1 MYNLTIAKQQEQYD
15 SAIIRRKKMIEQ
27 IKEAIID
34 GDTDDAVEAVKNAL
48 ESGGE
53 ATKLV
58 SEALVPAMDKVAA
71 LWKDGEYFMS
81 DVILCANAFSAAMDT
96 IAPALAASGAKSKGK
111 FLIGVVEGD
120 LHDLGKNIVVA
131 MLRANGFEV
140 VDLGIDVPTK
150 DFVEAVK
157 REKPDMLGIGAYMST
172 TIYLLKEV
180 IDALKA
186 EGLRDG
192 LLIEVGGVCI
202 TDAIAEEC
210 GANMWGGDAMHT
222 VEIAKKYMGVE

>member
-1 MYNLTIAKQQEQYD
+1 
-15 SAIIRRKKMIEQ
+15 MIEKIRQ
-27 IKEAIID
+27 AIID
-34 GDTDDAVEAVKNAL
+34 GDTDEAEDAVKEAL
-48 ESGGE
+48 EAGND
-53 ATKLV
+53 ATGLV
-58 SEALVPAMDKVAA
+58 RDALVPAMDQVAG
-71 LWKDGEYFMS
+71 LWKEGEYFMS
-81 DVILCANAFSAAMDT
+81 DVILCANAFSGAMDA
-96 IAPALAASGAKSKGK
+96 IAPALAASGAKSNGK
-111 FLIGVVEGD
+111 FMIGVVEGD

-131 MLRANGFEV
+131 MLKANGFEV
-140 VDLGIDVPTK
+140 IDLGIDVPTA

-192 LLIEVGGVCI
+192 MLIEVGGVCI
-202 TDAIAEEC
+202 NDAIAEEC

-222 VEIAKKYMGVE
+222 VEIAKEYMGVK